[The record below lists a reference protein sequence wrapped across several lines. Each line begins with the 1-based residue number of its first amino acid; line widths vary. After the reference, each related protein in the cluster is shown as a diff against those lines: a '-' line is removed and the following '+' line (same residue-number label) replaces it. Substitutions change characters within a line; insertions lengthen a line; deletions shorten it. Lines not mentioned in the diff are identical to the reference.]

1 MVDQNTG
8 SSSVLRLEVA
18 EASYDRNA
26 NNSVVAYNLWL
37 LERGG
42 SNQAWNGGSPGV
54 PYEVSWH
61 NVESWASGTFGF
73 DFRPGGFQNVLIVSS
88 SRTVA
93 HAADGSRGLT
103 IRGYI
108 GYTGSSTAGGPT
120 DVYMDLWLTQL
131 NLAPVAPSNVTAAR
145 VSDTQANLTWTNG
158 NGDARRPTVLNAIQ
172 KRVNDGEWVTVTSMG
187 ATTSASVAIAANE
200 KSEFRLMAYN
210 DQGWVGYG
218 YPPNAVFTT
227 PAAPSNITATKD
239 AALDITVG
247 LTENVGYAE
256 YVHEVQHGVEVG
268 GVITWDAGILAT
280 LASGVL
286 TYKHVAPNAG
296 QRHVYRVRAGNG
308 ALRSG
313 WAESPV
319 VQLLAAPAKPTIP
332 ALAAFA
338 NRQAVF
344 RLPWVH
350 NPIDSTPQTKYQWRW
365 SSNGGAAWTTG
376 AKTAS
381 VNQYHDF
388 AANTWAAN
396 ATVQFQVRTKGSYDS
411 GADGDAS
418 YSPWADAAT
427 VSFKTLPTAGVTAP
441 ANGSNLNDSTVR
453 ANVSFAQAEGATFV
467 KAQLELLQ
475 GATLLETLES
485 TIQVGITF
493 ATPVANGLSYTVR
506 ARVQDSNGLWSA
518 WASSTFNV
526 VYLAPVPAVVT
537 TGYLPD
543 NGYGQ
548 INLTIAAPG
557 AGQAAAAT
565 VTITRTINGVTETV
579 VENYPAESV
588 LTFLDTT
595 PTIHG
600 TNTYTVTTKS
610 ALGAQS
616 TTTATLITTEC
627 RRAYLSKGAGFNNV
641 VVFGA
646 NLEVSESLG
655 VASDTIQA
663 AGRTKPI
670 GLYGVETSVQLKVK
684 SFVFA
689 REGFSTIDQLRAILL
704 VPGKACYRDSS
715 GRRVFGSVK
724 GSVAYKKTDR
734 GDLTFTLTE
743 TS

>member
-1 MVDQNTG
+1 MADVNTG
-8 SSSVLRLEVA
+8 TSSVLRLEVA

-26 NNSVVAYNLWL
+26 NTSVVAYNLWL

-88 SRTVA
+88 SRTVG

-120 DVYMDLWLTQL
+120 DVYQDLWLTQL
-131 NLAPVAPSNVTAAR
+131 TLQAVAPSNVTATR
-145 VSDTQANLTWTNG
+145 VSDTQVDLTWTNG
-158 NGDARRPTVLNAIQ
+158 NGDPRRPTVLNAIQ
-172 KRVNDGEWVTVTSMG
+172 KRVNGGEWVTVASMN
-187 ATTSASVAIAANE
+187 ATTAASVAVAANE

-218 YPPNAVFTT
+218 YPPNPVYTT
-227 PAAPSNITATKD
+227 PAAPSNVTATKD
-239 AALDITVG
+239 AALDITIAFA
-247 LTENVGYAE
+247 ENVGYEE
-256 YVHEVQHGVEVG
+256 YVHQIQHGVDVG
-268 GVITWDAGILAT
+268 GVITWDAGNLAQ

-286 TYKHVAPNAG
+286 SYKHVAPNAG
-296 QRHVYRVRAGNG
+296 QRHVYRVRAAVG
-308 ALRSG
+308 ALNSA
-313 WAESPV
+313 WVQSPV
-319 VQLLAAPAKPTIP
+319 VQLLTAPSKPTIP
-332 ALAAFA
+332 AQPAFA
-338 NRQAVF
+338 NRAAVF

-350 NPIDSTPQTKYQWRW
+350 NPIDSTPQTKFQVRR
-365 SSNGGAAWTTG
+365 STDGGTTWTTG
-376 AKTAS
+376 AKTTS
-381 VNQYHDF
+381 TNQYFDF
-388 AANTWAAN
+388 AANTFAAN
-396 ATVQFQVRTKGSYDS
+396 ATVQFQVRTKGAYDS
-411 GADGDAS
+411 GSDGDAS
-418 YSPWADAAT
+418 YSPWSDAAVVT
-427 VSFKTLPTAGVTAP
+427 FKSLPTATVPVP
-441 ANGSNLNDSTVR
+441 ANGSTINESTIR
-453 ANVSFAQAEGATFV
+453 ANVGFAQAEGATFV

-485 TIQVGITF
+485 AIQVGITF
-493 ATPVANGLSYTVR
+493 STPAQNGLSYTVR

-518 WASSTFNV
+518 WASTTFNV
-526 VYLAPVPAVVT
+526 TYLAPVPAVAT

-543 NGYGQ
+543 TGYGQ

-557 AGQAAAAT
+557 GGQAAAAT
-565 VTITRTINGVTETV
+565 VTIDRTINGVTENLVT
-579 VENYPAESV
+579 NYPASSV
-588 LTFLDTT
+588 MTFLDTT

-600 TNTYTVTTKS
+600 TNTYTITTRS

-616 TTTATLITTEC
+616 TTTVDLVTTEC

-646 NLEVSESLG
+646 NLEVSEALG

-670 GLYGVETSVQLKVK
+670 GLYGVETTVQLKVK
-684 SFVFA
+684 SFIFE
-689 REGFSTIDQLRAILL
+689 REGFSTIDQIRSILL

-715 GRRVFGSVK
+715 GRRIFGSVK
-724 GSVAYKKTDR
+724 GGVSYKKSTR
-734 GDLTFTLTE
+734 GDLSFTLTE